1 MSGLAAL
8 LAARK
13 PVGVYHWSSPMRCGD
28 IQHAAEHAGWHCV
41 VLDTIQATDA
51 DGFHDAVA
59 AAFALPESYGR
70 NLDALADMLREG
82 PDPTERPT
90 LVVWEGWASLA
101 KADVATARRVVDMCA
116 DRAGR
121 PPSFAVVL
129 HGPGPDL
136 DLAELDPH

>member
-8 LAARK
+8 LAGRK
-13 PVGVYHWSSPMRCGD
+13 PTGVYHWSSPMRSRD
-28 IQHAAEHAGWHCV
+28 IRHCAEHARWHCV

-59 AAFALPESYGR
+59 SAFGLPEPYGR
-70 NLDALADMLREG
+70 NLDALTDALRKG
-82 PDPTERPT
+82 PGPSDRST
-90 LVVWEGWASLA
+90 LIVWEGWASLA
-101 KADVATARRVVDMCA
+101 KADEATARRVVEVFA

-121 PPSFAVVL
+121 SPSFAVVL